1 METTT
6 NPIEVP
12 EQPQD
17 VFLRELDWMDADLS
31 RNWLDPTEAYTSPQ
45 YTLSYCGVPFAPLG
59 GIHGLTGKPGHGK
72 TMTFTQLMVAI
83 MRGDF
88 GNLHSL
94 LKERCNRE
102 GREPSVLY
110 VDTEMEKGNTQLVM
124 LRVYQEMGW
133 QRGTVQQQFR
143 ILWLREVV
151 RAEDR
156 WRMTLRAIYEMR
168 PDVVFLD
175 GLIDVIGDFND
186 NRACQVLIYQC
197 MGVASHYNISLW
209 CLLHENPGSEKMVGH
224 AGSFLERKATD
235 ILRTK
240 KDKSGTRATFTV
252 AQAKNR
258 ARDFDDWHF
267 HIEDDDNHYGH
278 PVMDTF
284 TPEPPER
291 PATDPRQIREAV
303 SVCGNE
309 SLSKHALRDRIRKA
323 KGIGTSKANELIDE
337 AVRQGVLVCEDNR
350 YRLAADLFENDSF
363 DGFDDA
369 RRIVPTADNSMH
381 DDDEVF

>member
-6 NPIEVP
+6 NPIEVL
-12 EQPQD
+12 EQAQD
-17 VFLRELDWMDADLS
+17 AFLRDLDWIDADIS

-45 YTLSYCGVPFAPLG
+45 YTLSYCGVPFAPMG

-102 GREPSVLY
+102 GREPTVLY
-110 VDTEMEKGNTQLVM
+110 IDTEMEKGNTQLVM

-186 NRACQVLIYQC
+186 NRACQLLIYQC

-252 AQAKNR
+252 TQAKNR
-258 ARDFDDWHF
+258 ARDFDDWMF

-284 TPEPPER
+284 TPETREQ
-291 PATDPRQIREAV
+291 PAIDPRQIRETV

-323 KGIGTSKANELIDE
+323 KSIGTSKANELIDE
-337 AVRQGVLVCEDNR
+337 AVRQGILVCESNR
-350 YRLAADLFENDSF
+350 YRLAADLFENDNV
-363 DGFDDA
+363 DDA
-369 RRIVPTADNSMH
+369 GRIVNTADNSMH